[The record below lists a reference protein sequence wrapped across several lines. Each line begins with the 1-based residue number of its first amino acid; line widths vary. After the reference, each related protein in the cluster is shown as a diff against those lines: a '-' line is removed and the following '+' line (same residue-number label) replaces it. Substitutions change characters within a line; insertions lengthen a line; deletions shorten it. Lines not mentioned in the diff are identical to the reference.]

1 MDWDNLLYT
10 LAIVLAVAGGISSL
24 ASWKMRKKE
33 PAPESTRPAPAHIL
47 TMLAYILMSLSIFFV
62 ALRGLLSPT

>member
-10 LAIVLAVAGGISSL
+10 LAIVLAVAGGILSL
-24 ASWKMRKKE
+24 AGWKMRNKE